1 MTSLGLFFSVNES
14 SYVSLIANRCSL
26 SDALKQLECNGVFP
40 RWGMSPLTWVKAQQ
54 QQQQQY
60 RAATSALF
68 AFPSWLLSVASD
80 SSSGWTSASRAQWK
94 ELPGTAAPLGHIDPL
109 LCPLNE
115 PLFALFRAS
124 HRLQNRHNDDSN
136 TVYKAAGDSLFLAV
150 LLSFFALS
158 SSFCLSSNSSDI
170 KACHIRYFHKKR
182 REDGIQKKQC
192 DMFSCWLRCENE
204 MLF

>member
-1 MTSLGLFFSVNES
+1 MHTCSRCSEYRQLCWAHLDDITMTSLGLFFSVNES

-26 SDALKQLECNGVFP
+26 SDALKQLECNGVFS

-54 QQQQQY
+54 QQQQQQC

-109 LCPLNE
+109 LCPSMSLCSLCFE
-115 PLFALFRAS
+115 PVTGSKTATMMTVIQFTKQLVTLSLSRCAS
-124 HRLQNRHNDDSN
+124 
-136 TVYKAAGDSLFLAV
+136 
-150 LLSFFALS
+150 
-158 SSFCLSSNSSDI
+158 
-170 KACHIRYFHKKR
+170 
-182 REDGIQKKQC
+182 
-192 DMFSCWLRCENE
+192 
-204 MLF
+204 

>member
-136 TVYKAAGDSLFLAV
+136 TVYKAAGDSFSFSLCFLV
-150 LLSFFALS
+150 SLLSLPHSAFQVTVQTLRHVI
-158 SSFCLSSNSSDI
+158 SDI
-170 KACHIRYFHKKR
+170 FTKKG
-182 REDGIQKKQC
+182 EDRIQKNQC